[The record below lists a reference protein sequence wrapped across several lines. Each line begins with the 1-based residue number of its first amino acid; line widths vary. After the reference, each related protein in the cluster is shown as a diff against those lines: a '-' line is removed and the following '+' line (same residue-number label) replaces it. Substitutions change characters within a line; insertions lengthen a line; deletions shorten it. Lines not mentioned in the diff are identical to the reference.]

1 MKDPKNLN
9 SFKFPL
15 KSLATLDDCL
25 GMSDSMPNM
34 QGPQTR
40 GSARFKVPV
49 LYAVLLTLFS
59 GIALS
64 EIRAF
69 YNQRDF
75 RRSSLEDARAWEQ
88 VNRSVV
94 ELFQIGTAIDQV
106 DAVKVDSD
114 QGFAEASATLA
125 AQTRKLEDRQKSIRA
140 AVLRA
145 QKDFSLSGTPTLVA
159 LGDLSE
165 RADSLVVSVRYNLVS
180 MQNGNVTITPREV
193 GTDQSNNLVLTYN
206 EAMLQVTK
214 QLEKFRIDTIKSRSD
229 SSAQAA
235 AQALWLGW
243 IGVSI
248 VPLAAVLG
256 FMIMRRDKRTNEA
269 RARALEEISLRE
281 VELRA
286 IARQLTESNR
296 DLQDFAHV
304 ASHDLQEPLRKIVA
318 FGDRMRTKHGETMAP
333 EALDYLDRMQSSAA
347 RMQTLIQDLLA
358 FSRVNAKSEPFREVD
373 LQSVAQGVASDLE
386 IAVERTGGALT
397 VGELPSI
404 QADPTQMRQLMQ
416 NLISNALK
424 FRRPDVAPEIVVAA
438 TVISTTSPL
447 FPERLLG
454 STVKLWCRIIVADN
468 GIGFDEKYLDRIFKV
483 FQRLHGRTEFEGSG
497 IGLSVCRRIAERHN
511 GDITATSVAGQG
523 TTFIITVP
531 VKQLEQ
537 RSLLL
542 GPTTSTVS
550 NLVEV

>member
-1 MKDPKNLN
+1 M
-9 SFKFPL
+9 SR
-15 KSLATLDDCL
+15 SLQNT
-25 GMSDSMPNM
+25 
-34 QGPQTR
+34 QGSRTR
-40 GSARFKVPV
+40 RVAHLKVPV
-49 LYAVLLTLFS
+49 LYAVLLTMFS

-75 RRSSLEDARAWEQ
+75 RESSLEDARAWQQ
-88 VNRSVV
+88 VDRSVV
-94 ELFQIGTAIDQV
+94 DLFQIGTSIDQV

-114 QGFAEASATLA
+114 QGFAQASAVLA
-125 AQTRKLEDRQKSIRA
+125 AATRKMHDRQKAIRT

-145 QKDFSLSGTPTLVA
+145 QKDFSLSGSPTLSA
-159 LGDLSE
+159 LGNLGE
-165 RADSLVVSVRYNLVS
+165 KAEALVVSVRYNLVS
-180 MQNGNVTITPREV
+180 MQNGNVTVTPREI
-193 GTDQSNNLVLTYN
+193 GSDQSNNLVVTYN
-206 EAMLQVTK
+206 EAMKQVTE
-214 QLEKFRIDTIKSRSD
+214 QLEKLRLATIKSRSD
-229 SSAQAA
+229 SSARAS

-243 IGVSI
+243 LGVSI
-248 VPLAAVLG
+248 IPLAAILG
-256 FMIMRRDKRTNEA
+256 FMIMRRDKRINQS
-269 RARALEEISLRE
+269 RARALEEVSLRE

-286 IARQLTESNR
+286 VARQLTESNR

-373 LQSVAQGVASDLE
+373 LQAIAQGVASDLE
-386 IAVERTGGALT
+386 IAVERTGGSLR
-397 VGELPSI
+397 VGELPGI
-404 QADPTQMRQLMQ
+404 EADPTQMRQLLQ

-424 FRRPDVAPEIVVAA
+424 FRRPDVSPEIVVGA
-438 TVISTTSPL
+438 TVISSASPL
-447 FPERLLG
+447 FPKRLLG
-454 STVKLWCRIIVADN
+454 SQVAQWCRITVSDN

-511 GDITATSVAGQG
+511 GDITATSIAGQG
-523 TTFIITVP
+523 TTFIITIP

-542 GPTTSTVS
+542 GPTTSALS
-550 NLVEV
+550 DLVEV